1 MLPTRINTVLLA
13 AIEATE
19 LTSFAIS
26 IFRTHIP
33 TAITQPFFTQPRFGT
48 LAWFCVCFLVN
59 LWCIHTHLLA
69 ATEATFLIS
78 RTVKVH
84 STFIT
89 HFVTETRKPL
99 PRRRTSSFLSIHL
112 SICWKIGKHIHII
125 PNGWVYAG
133 SMRYCTVLY
142 ISLSCKGRIL
152 PTDVGGYY
160 GLRTFLIYRCL
171 ITRGKTEIGAYCIF
185 KFIWYILNS
194 CTIFR

>member
-48 LAWFCVCFLVN
+48 LARFCVCFLVN

-89 HFVTETRKPL
+89 HFVTETCKPL

-112 SICWKIGKHIHII
+112 SICWKNRKTYPHHPQWLGICR
-125 PNGWVYAG
+125 VYEIL
-133 SMRYCTVLY
+133 YCALHF
-142 ISLSCKGRIL
+142 
-152 PTDVGGYY
+152 
-160 GLRTFLIYRCL
+160 TFLY
-171 ITRGKTEIGAYCIF
+171 GEKYF
-185 KFIWYILNS
+185 QQM
-194 CTIFR
+194 

>member
-13 AIEATE
+13 AIEATK

-48 LAWFCVCFLVN
+48 LARFCVCFLVN

-89 HFVTETRKPL
+89 HFVTKTCKSL

-142 ISLSCKGRIL
+142 ISLSCKGRNTSNRCRCIL
-152 PTDVGGYY
+152 WFKNISDLPLPDYKWAIAN
-160 GLRTFLIYRCL
+160 RNWCL
-171 ITRGKTEIGAYCIF
+171 LHF
-185 KFIWYILNS
+185 
-194 CTIFR
+194 